1 MCTRGGSVNVIDD
14 VTRSVERE
22 IGGDVEGIVIVI
34 EV

>member
-14 VTRSVERE
+14 VMRSVERE
-22 IGGDVEGIVIVI
+22 IGGGVEGIVIGI